1 MAKQIRRSQDDLWR
15 TEYFERMAKTMD
27 GIRPEVMNRYKRNSR
42 KMVAYLQNRDLK
54 GVQSCVRRKLGIKK
68 FFRIF
73 KNKNVLFKLAYYHV
87 YSKKPIQE
95 NTILFET
102 FMAKN
107 YSDSPKYIYEY
118 IAKNY
123 PGKYKCVWALND
135 GHEVPYGAEVV
146 KRFSFKYAYY
156 LAVSKYFVFNVR
168 QPLWYRKEKAKY
180 LLKLGMVHH

>member
-1 MAKQIRRSQDDLWR
+1 
-15 TEYFERMAKTMD
+15 
-27 GIRPEVMNRYKRNSR
+27 MNRYKRNSR

-107 YSDSPKYIYEY
+107 YSDSLNIYMNILPRIIQANINVY
-118 IAKNY
+118 
-123 PGKYKCVWALND
+123 
-135 GHEVPYGAEVV
+135 GH
-146 KRFSFKYAYY
+146 
-156 LAVSKYFVFNVR
+156 
-168 QPLWYRKEKAKY
+168 
-180 LLKLGMVHH
+180 